1 MHVGIKDGGDGV
13 ACWNRQAVLSYADQ
27 VNRREQQVAEQNP
40 DVVVLPGRLVCY
52 GCEVMEFDYGV
63 KCTASLTRTR
73 YAVRGETE
81 PRAEDAA
88 GSLLEV
94 EGLRSR
100 APAEVHEQ
108 VRAREKAAAVPAP
121 PSAPSAAAAGAVP
134 SSASP
139 TSSSALPP
147 HPGRDETR
155 RGGLRGLFNR

>member
-13 ACWNRQAVLSYADQ
+13 PCWNRQAVTAYVDQ
-27 VNRREQQVAEQNP
+27 VNRREQQVAERNP

-63 KCTASLTRTR
+63 RCTATLTKTR
-73 YAVRGETE
+73 FAVAGETE

-100 APAEVHEQ
+100 APDELHEQ
-108 VRAREKAAAVPAP
+108 VRDREKAP
-121 PSAPSAAAAGAVP
+121 AGATP
-134 SSASP
+134 PRAADRPAGSS
-139 TSSSALPP
+139 TVLPP
-147 HPGRDETR
+147 HPGRDEAR
-155 RGGLRGLFNR
+155 RGGLRGLFGR

>member
-13 ACWNRQAVLSYADQ
+13 ACWNRQAVASYAEQ

-100 APAEVHEQ
+100 APAELHEQ
-108 VRAREKAAAVPAP
+108 VREREKAAAVSAP
-121 PSAPSAAAAGAVP
+121 PSSPSAAGAVT
-134 SSASP
+134 SSATP
-139 TSSSALPP
+139 KSSSAMPP

>member
-13 ACWNRQAVLSYADQ
+13 PCWNRQAVTAYVDQ
-27 VNRREQQVAEQNP
+27 VNHREQQVAERNP

-100 APAEVHEQ
+100 APADLHQQ
-108 VRAREKAAAVPAP
+108 VRDREKAPVA
-121 PSAPSAAAAGAVP
+121 STP
-134 SSASP
+134 SSSPSTTSASSP
-139 TSSSALPP
+139 SSSSALPP

-155 RGGLRGLFNR
+155 RTGLRGLFNR

>member
-1 MHVGIKDGGDGV
+1 MHVGIKNGGDGV
-13 ACWNRQAVLSYADQ
+13 ACWNRQAVMTYADQ

-88 GSLLEV
+88 GSLLEI

-100 APAEVHEQ
+100 APSEVHEQ
-108 VRAREKAAAVPAP
+108 VREREKASAV
-121 PSAPSAAAAGAVP
+121 SAPSSSPPATSSP
-134 SSASP
+134 SPS
-139 TSSSALPP
+139 SSSALPP

-155 RGGLRGLFNR
+155 RSGLRGLFNR